1 MNVFHLDHFCHL
13 FDVTKLII
21 CHTVAKRYSGVNIG
35 ARKLIDMDAPN
46 FGDEDKGG

>member
-21 CHTVAKRYSGVNIG
+21 CHMAEKKYSGVNMG
-35 ARKLIDMDAPN
+35 LRRLIDMDAPKI
-46 FGDEDKGG
+46 GDKDKGG